1 MSGSVNMDMF
11 GTPLQKLFSLM
22 QLTLVIA
29 GLMGLLL
36 LLWLLFRALMPK
48 KNNKKSRRKDK

>member
-1 MSGSVNMDMF
+1 MSGNVNMDMF

-29 GLMGLLL
+29 GLMGLVL

-48 KNNKKSRRKDK
+48 KGQTRRGRKGK

>member
-29 GLMGLLL
+29 GL
-36 LLWLLFRALMPK
+36 
-48 KNNKKSRRKDK
+48 

>member
-29 GLMGLLL
+29 GLMGLV
-36 LLWLLFRALMPK
+36 FRALMPK